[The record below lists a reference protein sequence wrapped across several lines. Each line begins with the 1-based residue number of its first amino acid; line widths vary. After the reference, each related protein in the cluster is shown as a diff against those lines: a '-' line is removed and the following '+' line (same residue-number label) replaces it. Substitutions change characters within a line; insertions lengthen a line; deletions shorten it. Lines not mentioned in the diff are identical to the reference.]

1 MPVSATGTLRYSSLE
16 ITQCL
21 NTTLF
26 IYRIN
31 NKVKSKEEAIPFV
44 EGGAKEG
51 GRERVNSGPNSLS
64 YFPTGFQERN

>member
-1 MPVSATGTLRYSSLE
+1 MSERDTVYISYKLY
-16 ITQCL
+16 I
-21 NTTLF
+21 
-26 IYRIN
+26 
-31 NKVKSKEEAIPFV
+31 VKSKEEAIPFV